1 MFVKSSDEFV
11 FILLFSYICKS
22 KSVTGRKLQH
32 IRGELFGVI
41 GVESSGKMLIMSREN
56 EN

>member
-1 MFVKSSDEFV
+1 MNCQLYNLYLCYFFATFVKV
-11 FILLFSYICKS
+11 S

-41 GVESSGKMLIMSREN
+41 GVESFGKMLIMSRGDES
-56 EN
+56 

>member
-1 MFVKSSDEFV
+1 MDNLYLCYFFAIFVKV
-11 FILLFSYICKS
+11 S

-41 GVESSGKMLIMSREN
+41 GVESFGKMLIMSRGDES
-56 EN
+56 

>member
-1 MFVKSSDEFV
+1 MYNLYLCHFFTTFVKV
-11 FILLFSYICKS
+11 S

-41 GVESSGKMLIMSREN
+41 KVETLGKMLIMSREF
-56 EN
+56 EC

>member
-1 MFVKSSDEFV
+1 MNLYLYCFFRIFAKV
-11 FILLFSYICKS
+11 S